1 MKSIKEVKQ
10 FIIELLKL
18 FPNKETDF
26 AHIGKAYYYANRYAL
41 EDHGTLVSTHSC
53 VKLDYG
59 PGIDDYREIIDDLV
73 EEGRIYR
80 NKRYHIGLKDDEGY
94 EDFVKFPEVVLES
107 IEKAYSKVKDKD
119 FGQLKEET
127 HSLKSYKKALSYNVI
142 DYSEDIF
149 TEDEVSNAK
158 SFLKNI
164 PEFIE

>member
-10 FIIELLKL
+10 FVIELLKL

-53 VKLDYG
+53 VKLDFG
-59 PGIDDYREIIDDLV
+59 PGIDDYKEIINDMV
-73 EEGRIYR
+73 EQGVIYR
-80 NKRYHIGLKDDEGY
+80 KKPFFIGLKDDEDH
-94 EDFVKFPEVVLES
+94 EDFVKFPAVVLES
-107 IEKAYSKVKDKD
+107 IKKAYSAVKDKD
-119 FGQLKEET
+119 FSQLKEET
-127 HSLKSYKKALSYNVI
+127 HGLKSYKKAPSYSVI

-149 TEDEVSNAK
+149 TEDEISEAK

-164 PEFIE
+164 PEFTE

>member
-59 PGIDDYREIIDDLV
+59 PGIDDYREIISDLI
-73 EEGRIYR
+73 EEGIVYR
-80 NKRYHIGLKDDEGY
+80 NKRYHIGLLKDD

-107 IEKAYSKVKDKD
+107 IKKAYSKVKDKD
-119 FGQLKEET
+119 FGQLKAET
-127 HSLKSYKKALSYNVI
+127 HSLKSYKKALISNVI
-142 DYSEDIF
+142 DYSDDIF
-149 TEDEVSNAK
+149 TEDEVNDAK

-164 PEFIE
+164 PEFKE

>member
-1 MKSIKEVKQ
+1 MKSINEVKQ

-59 PGIDDYREIIDDLV
+59 PGIDDYREIIDDLI
-73 EEGRIYR
+73 ELGIIYR
-80 NKRYHIGLKDDEGY
+80 KKRYYIGLKDVESF

-107 IEKAYSKVKDKD
+107 IKKAYSEVEDKD

-127 HSLKSYKKALSYNVI
+127 HRLKSYQKASIYNVI

-149 TEDEVSNAK
+149 TEDEISEAR
-158 SFLKNI
+158 SFLKGI
-164 PEFIE
+164 PEFKE